1 MPMDFSQALLKLKGG
16 TAITRERKGSW
27 HLFLRKYRVEGMQ
40 TVHSQIMERSGS
52 FTIGI
57 WKPSQ
62 DEIFATDWL
71 VYPLEN
77 ERNQQ

>member
-1 MPMDFSQALLKLKGG
+1 MPMDFSQALQKLKEG

-27 HLFLRKYRVEGMQ
+27 HLFIRKYKWEEMQ
-40 TVHSQIMERSGS
+40 TIHVQIMERYGS
-52 FTIGI
+52 RAPTI

-71 VYPLEN
+71 VYPLQN
-77 ERNQQ
+77 ERNPQ